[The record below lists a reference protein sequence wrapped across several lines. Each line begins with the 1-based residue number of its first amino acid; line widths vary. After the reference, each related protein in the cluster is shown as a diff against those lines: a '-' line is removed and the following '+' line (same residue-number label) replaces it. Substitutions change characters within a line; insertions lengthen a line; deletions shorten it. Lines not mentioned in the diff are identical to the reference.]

1 MYRYINVANYLG
13 NLKQQEKLKMC
24 INDLKLANN
33 LRGWIKQEIN
43 SIEKKSKNKNN
54 RIKTRI
60 NIPPGYELTHQRGR
74 EKIKGFG
81 YEHSNLIYKI
91 DNKLQNK
98 FTKKYKFNKNRH
110 FDKIL
115 YK

>member
-43 SIEKKSKNKNN
+43 SIEKKV
-54 RIKTRI
+54 
-60 NIPPGYELTHQRGR
+60 
-74 EKIKGFG
+74 KIKII
-81 YEHSNLIYKI
+81 EL
-91 DNKLQNK
+91 
-98 FTKKYKFNKNRH
+98 KN
-110 FDKIL
+110 I
-115 YK
+115 